1 MGGLLSVYGY
11 SVPAYVAGVTAVIA
25 TILTWLF
32 LPESRSAVLPA
43 KTPKKKLS
51 LFNLHN
57 FYDAVTHPEVGA
69 LLIVT
74 FALMLAF
81 ALLQSTF
88 ALFTE
93 HTYNFTAQTNGV
105 FFAYLG
111 LLGVILQLFLL
122 KRILA
127 WLPEHKAALISIVC
141 MITSFVLIAIS
152 AGPGILYVAFAFLA
166 LGNGVSQPVLT
177 GLISKLTPQNEQGN
191 IMGVNQSS
199 QSFARLLG
207 PIVGTWAYSMLG
219 PRSPYLL
226 AVGILVVTLWF
237 AAAQLRPIKS
247 ASLNTKPSTG

>member
-1 MGGLLSVYGY
+1 MLGFLVLVVCLGYALSYYFG
-11 SVPAYVAGVTAVIA
+11 
-25 TILTWLF
+25 
-32 LPESRSAVLPA
+32 
-43 KTPKKKLS
+43 
-51 LFNLHN
+51 N
-57 FYDAVTHPEVGA
+57 
-69 LLIVT
+69 
-74 FALMLAF
+74 
-81 ALLQSTF
+81 
-88 ALFTE
+88 
-93 HTYNFTAQTNGV
+93 
-105 FFAYLG
+105 
-111 LLGVILQLFLL
+111 
-122 KRILA
+122 
-127 WLPEHKAALISIVC
+127 
-141 MITSFVLIAIS
+141 
-152 AGPGILYVAFAFLA
+152 PGILYVAFAFLA